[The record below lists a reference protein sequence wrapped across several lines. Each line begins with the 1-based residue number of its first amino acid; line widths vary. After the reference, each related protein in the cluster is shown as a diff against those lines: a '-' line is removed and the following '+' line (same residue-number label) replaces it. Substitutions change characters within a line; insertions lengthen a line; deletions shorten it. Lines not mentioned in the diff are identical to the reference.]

1 MLRNLSFLP
10 DYGQPSKPDFCRLSN
25 TGEKMLPPDLNQ
37 KEDPRVKRTRSLLEQ
52 AFMDV
57 LKEKGFQ
64 TITVQDI
71 TQRAGVNRAT
81 FYSHFDDKYDLLDHS
96 IRQGFLLEIEKRMLN
111 ACHFS
116 MDNLRNLI
124 IAVCEYSKNIN
135 SHCKTPFAQFESLV
149 ETQVK
154 DVMYELLLK
163 WLEQMDVEV
172 APETAATAA
181 SWAIYGL
188 AAQWGHSKQP
198 KPVDEFAAEVLP
210 LVATNLKLVQTI

>member
-1 MLRNLSFLP
+1 MLSTELEPKL
-10 DYGQPSKPDFCRLSN
+10 
-25 TGEKMLPPDLNQ
+25 
-37 KEDPRVKRTRSLLEQ
+37 DPRVKRTRILVEQ

-57 LKEKGFQ
+57 LREKGFQ

-71 TQRAGVNRAT
+71 TERAGVNRAT
-81 FYSHFDDKYDLLDHS
+81 FYAHFDDKYALLDHS
-96 IRQGFLLEIEKRMLN
+96 IRQGFLQEVEKRMLHS
-111 ACHFS
+111 CRFS
-116 MDNLRNLI
+116 TDNLRNLI
-124 IAVCEYSKNIN
+124 VAVCEFTSKTN
-135 SHCKTPFAQFESLV
+135 SHCKPPQPQFESLV

-163 WLEQMDVEV
+163 WLKQLDVEV

-210 LVATNLKLVQTI
+210 LVASNLNLVQSA